1 MPVAELHQL
10 CNASSWYLFWTI
22 CNNFHGKNNHF
33 EHTFAVTKRTASTCK
48 CPFVNVTNHFQQSY
62 LYFEKKSSFYDLQH
76 SYADAAAVWS
86 NKKNMDKQYTLEK
99 IITNILL
106 AITRCSVLTFSDH
119 FIAINLTFFEKLAIS
134 WFTVYLCWCC
144 SSMQH

>member
-1 MPVAELHQL
+1 MHPFETFFG
-10 CNASSWYLFWTI
+10 LFATT
-22 CNNFHGKNNHF
+22 FMGKITTSMIF
-33 EHTFAVTKRTASTCK
+33 SILLQMLEQCAATKRTASTCK
-48 CPFVNVTNHFQQSY
+48 YPFVNVTNHFQQSY
-62 LYFEKKSSFYDLQH
+62 HYFEKKSSFYDLQH

-119 FIAINLTFFEKLAIS
+119 FTAINLTFFEKLAIS
-134 WFTVYLCWCC
+134 WFTVYLC
-144 SSMQH
+144 